1 MIMGTVISPLGK
13 QRERL
18 WVFVCVS
25 GERVGGT
32 EIQTISTS
40 LPKPPTAV
48 PCTKTRAY
56 INHTHSHTN
65 KTELARSRF
74 ETDIIMVGTK
84 EE

>member
-40 LPKPPTAV
+40 LPKPPTVV

-56 INHTHSHTN
+56 INHTHRHAH
-65 KTELARSRF
+65 KQDR
-74 ETDIIMVGTK
+74 VGT
-84 EE
+84 EPF